1 VTAARARPAVL
12 FVSVPTGVGGSTRS
26 LATVLGSL
34 DGDAARVL
42 AGPPAGRFVGLVA
55 DQGSAELSLP
65 IVDHRRS
72 WRPLRRA
79 WAALR
84 LAWWVWRHR
93 RRLRAIHANGLKE
106 LSLSI
111 LAALVGRVR
120 LVVWVHN
127 FLLPPSV
134 ELFGPLW
141 RVLLRFCDVR
151 WAAVSPLA
159 ADLAAGAGLVSREDV
174 EIVPNPIDPAD
185 VVATDRGPH
194 DRVTA
199 AYLGAPRAYKGFADL
214 PGIVEATDPAAVR
227 WLVFSHPTDDD
238 LAATWDCLR
247 GLEADGRLEIRGK
260 LTDVRQAYAE
270 CDIVVA
276 PSVRE
281 SFCRVAAEAMLNGL
295 PVVGTDLEPVRDLLG
310 EDEAGLVVPVHDP
323 PAAGAAVMRLAA
335 DPALRSRLGAAGRDR
350 AARFAPAAVRDRL
363 AALYGLSRRESP
375 GARHPGGGPTP
386 G

>member
-1 VTAARARPAVL
+1 VTAAGPRPAVL

-34 DGDAARVL
+34 GGDVTRVL
-42 AGPPAGRFVGLVA
+42 AGPPRGRFVGLVA
-55 DQGSAELSLP
+55 DQGSAEVRLP

-79 WAALR
+79 WTALQ

-134 ELFGPLW
+134 RLFGPLW
-141 RVLLRFCDVR
+141 RVLVRFCDVR

-159 ADLAAGAGLVSREDV
+159 ADLAAGAGLVARAEI

-185 VVATDRGPH
+185 VVADGRAPH
-194 DRVTA
+194 PGVTA
-199 AYLGAPRAYKGFADL
+199 AYLGAPRAYKGFPDL
-214 PGIVEATDPAAVR
+214 PAIVETTDPASVR

-238 LAATWDCLR
+238 LADTWDRLQA
-247 GLEADGRLEIRGK
+247 LEAEGRLELRGK
-260 LTDVRQAYAE
+260 VTDVRKAYAQ
-270 CDIVVA
+270 CDIVVT

-281 SFCRVAAEAMLNGL
+281 SFCRVAAEAMLNGI
-295 PVVGTDLEPVRDLLG
+295 PVVGTDLDPIRDLLG

-335 DPALRSRLGAAGRDR
+335 DPDLRSRLGTTGRAR
-350 AARFAPAAVRDRL
+350 AARFAPPAVRDQL
-363 AALYGLSRRESP
+363 AALYGLD
-375 GARHPGGGPTP
+375 
-386 G
+386 